1 MEKKRIH
8 TENAPAAIGPYSQ
21 AIDLGEMIFTS
32 GQIPVAPDGSVSED
46 ISEQTRQA
54 LLNLKAVVEA
64 GGSSFDKVIKT
75 TVFIN
80 IYRVFLSSWFC
91 VLIIVIIRHFRT
103 LHQIIESKIFPFFIE
118 RNYILHIH
126 RYAVVTLIQRQNDAL

>member
-1 MEKKRIH
+1 MNKNRIH
-8 TENAPAAIGPYSQ
+8 TDNAPAAIGPYSQ

-64 GGSSFDKVIKT
+64 SGSSFDKVIKT
-75 TVFIN
+75 TVFITDMAQFGAIN
-80 IYRVFLSSWFC
+80 AVYSEFFSEPYPARSC
-91 VLIIVIIRHFRT
+91 VQVAALPKGVS
-103 LHQIIESKIFPFFIE
+103 IEIE
-118 RNYILHIH
+118 AI
-126 RYAVVTLIQRQNDAL
+126 ALK

>member
-1 MEKKRIH
+1 MNKNRIH
-8 TENAPAAIGPYSQ
+8 TDNAPAAIGPYSQ

-75 TVFIN
+75 TVFITDMAQFGAIN
-80 IYRVFLSSWFC
+80 AVYSEFFKEPYPARSC
-91 VLIIVIIRHFRT
+91 VQVAALPKGVS
-103 LHQIIESKIFPFFIE
+103 IEIE
-118 RNYILHIH
+118 AI
-126 RYAVVTLIQRQNDAL
+126 ALK

>member
-32 GQIPVAPDGSVSED
+32 GQIPVAQDGSVSSD

-75 TVFIN
+75 TVFITDMAQFGAIN
-80 IYRVFLSSWFC
+80 AVYSEFFSEPYPARSC
-91 VLIIVIIRHFRT
+91 VQVAALPKGVS
-103 LHQIIESKIFPFFIE
+103 IEIE
-118 RNYILHIH
+118 
-126 RYAVVTLIQRQNDAL
+126 AVAIK

>member
-1 MEKKRIH
+1 MNKNRIH
-8 TENAPAAIGPYSQ
+8 TDNAPAAIGPYSQ

-75 TVFIN
+75 TVFITDMAQFGAIN
-80 IYRVFLSSWFC
+80 AVYS
-91 VLIIVIIRHFRT
+91 
-103 LHQIIESKIFPFFIE
+103 EFFS
-118 RNYILHIH
+118 
-126 RYAVVTLIQRQNDAL
+126 VS

>member
-1 MEKKRIH
+1 MNKSRIH
-8 TENAPAAIGPYSQ
+8 TDNAPAAIGPYSQ

-75 TVFIN
+75 TVFITDMAQFGAIN
-80 IYRVFLSSWFC
+80 AVYSEFFSEPYPARSC
-91 VLIIVIIRHFRT
+91 VQVAALPKGVS
-103 LHQIIESKIFPFFIE
+103 IEIE
-118 RNYILHIH
+118 AI
-126 RYAVVTLIQRQNDAL
+126 ALK

>member
-1 MEKKRIH
+1 MEKTRIH
-8 TENAPAAIGPYSQ
+8 TEKAPAAIGPYSQ

-64 GGSSFDKVIKT
+64 GGSSFEKVVKT
-75 TVFIN
+75 TVFITDMAQFSAIN
-80 IYRVFLSSWFC
+80 TVYAEFFTEPYPARSC
-91 VLIIVIIRHFRT
+91 VQVAALPKGVS
-103 LHQIIESKIFPFFIE
+103 IEIE
-118 RNYILHIH
+118 
-126 RYAVVTLIQRQNDAL
+126 AVALK

>member
-1 MEKKRIH
+1 MEKKMIH
-8 TENAPAAIGPYSQ
+8 TDNAPAAIGPYSQ

-32 GQIPVAPDGSVSED
+32 GQIPVAPDGSVSSD

-75 TVFIN
+75 TVFITDMAQFGAIN
-80 IYRVFLSSWFC
+80 AVYSEFFKEPYPARSC
-91 VLIIVIIRHFRT
+91 VQVAALPKGVS
-103 LHQIIESKIFPFFIE
+103 IEIE
-118 RNYILHIH
+118 AI
-126 RYAVVTLIQRQNDAL
+126 ALK

>member
-1 MEKKRIH
+1 MNKNRIH
-8 TENAPAAIGPYSQ
+8 TDNAPAAIGPYSQ

-75 TVFIN
+75 TVFITDMAQFGAIN
-80 IYRVFLSSWFC
+80 TVYSEFFSEPYPARSC
-91 VLIIVIIRHFRT
+91 VQVAALPKGVS
-103 LHQIIESKIFPFFIE
+103 IEIE
-118 RNYILHIH
+118 AI
-126 RYAVVTLIQRQNDAL
+126 ALK

>member
-1 MEKKRIH
+1 MEKNRIH
-8 TENAPAAIGPYSQ
+8 TDNAPAAIGPYSQ
-21 AIDLGEMIFTS
+21 AIDLGEMIYTS

-75 TVFIN
+75 TVFITDMAQFGAIN
-80 IYRVFLSSWFC
+80 AVYSEFFSEPYPARSC
-91 VLIIVIIRHFRT
+91 VQVAALPKGVS
-103 LHQIIESKIFPFFIE
+103 IEIE
-118 RNYILHIH
+118 
-126 RYAVVTLIQRQNDAL
+126 AVAIK

>member
-1 MEKKRIH
+1 MEKTRIH
-8 TENAPAAIGPYSQ
+8 TEKAPAAIGPYSQ

-64 GGSSFDKVIKT
+64 GGSSFEKVVKT
-75 TVFIN
+75 TVFITDMAQFSAIN
-80 IYRVFLSSWFC
+80 AVYAEFFTEPYPARSC
-91 VLIIVIIRHFRT
+91 VQVAALPKGVS
-103 LHQIIESKIFPFFIE
+103 IEIE
-118 RNYILHIH
+118 
-126 RYAVVTLIQRQNDAL
+126 AVALK

>member
-1 MEKKRIH
+1 MNKNRIH

-32 GQIPVAPDGSVSED
+32 GQIPVAPDGTISSD
-46 ISEQTRQA
+46 ISQQTRQA

-75 TVFIN
+75 TVFITDMAQFGEIN
-80 IYRVFLSSWFC
+80 AVYSEFFNEPYPARSC
-91 VLIIVIIRHFRT
+91 VQVAALPKGVS
-103 LHQIIESKIFPFFIE
+103 IEIE
-118 RNYILHIH
+118 AI
-126 RYAVVTLIQRQNDAL
+126 ALK

>member
-1 MEKKRIH
+1 MNKNRIH
-8 TENAPAAIGPYSQ
+8 TDNAPAAIGPYSQ

-54 LLNLKAVVEA
+54 LFNLKAVVEA

-75 TVFIN
+75 TVFITDMAQFGAIN
-80 IYRVFLSSWFC
+80 AVYSEFFSEPYPARSC
-91 VLIIVIIRHFRT
+91 VQVAALPKGVS
-103 LHQIIESKIFPFFIE
+103 IEIE
-118 RNYILHIH
+118 AI
-126 RYAVVTLIQRQNDAL
+126 ALK

>member
-1 MEKKRIH
+1 MIKNIIH

-64 GGSSFDKVIKT
+64 GGSSFEKVIKT
-75 TVFIN
+75 TVFITDMAQFGAIN
-80 IYRVFLSSWFC
+80 AVYSEFFTEPYPARSC
-91 VLIIVIIRHFRT
+91 VQVAALPKGVS
-103 LHQIIESKIFPFFIE
+103 IEIE
-118 RNYILHIH
+118 
-126 RYAVVTLIQRQNDAL
+126 AVALK